1 MPPVASLRLGS
12 GGLLLF
18 SCSATLLLDD
28 LAGRSGSSAGGRLA
42 MGLGVCVPVGVALPP
57 ASALMFKAV
66 ASGFS
71 APLSSVKQVASG
83 LTMPEVELVLQ
94 GGRRRISK
102 RFPISLSLSSLLT
115 VALE

>member
-1 MPPVASLRLGS
+1 MPPVASLRFGS

-94 GGRRRISK
+94 RKGMK
-102 RFPISLSLSSLLT
+102 D
-115 VALE
+115 